1 MSQYRRED
9 LSLVPFRCNFYM
21 INICVANSISG
32 KRSAEDTEE
41 DKPHKRSRNSDDMVE
56 LRILLQS
63 KVSPWVSHDFW
74 VSFRFSCCTSMPIGS
89 SLQNAG
95 AVIGKGGK
103 NIKALRTDVSTLLFG
118 LHILTLSVVD
128 GAQMFVE
135 LGYSMIMLVCIKTNR
150 TL

>member
-63 KVSPWVSHDFW
+63 KVSP
-74 VSFRFSCCTSMPIGS
+74 
-89 SLQNAG
+89 
-95 AVIGKGGK
+95 
-103 NIKALRTDVSTLLFG
+103 
-118 LHILTLSVVD
+118 
-128 GAQMFVE
+128 
-135 LGYSMIMLVCIKTNR
+135 
-150 TL
+150 

>member
-1 MSQYRRED
+1 
-9 LSLVPFRCNFYM
+9 
-21 INICVANSISG
+21 
-32 KRSAEDTEE
+32 
-41 DKPHKRSRNSDDMVE
+41 
-56 LRILLQS
+56 
-63 KVSPWVSHDFW
+63 
-74 VSFRFSCCTSMPIGS
+74 MPIGS

-103 NIKALRTDVSTLLFG
+103 NIKALRTDVSTLLFS